1 MDSQNLAPISTLFFS
16 YIHTVHHDVIISEST
31 TKRKRCDKEGEYSG
45 ANPYVSFISE
55 SEDESHC
62 KTSKGYNNV
71 YVHQT
76 TCIII
81 LK

>member
-1 MDSQNLAPISTLFFS
+1 MSG
-16 YIHTVHHDVIISEST
+16 ST

-62 KTSKGYNNV
+62 KTSKGYNSV

-76 TCIII
+76 MI
-81 LK
+81 LSTIVFIN

>member
-1 MDSQNLAPISTLFFS
+1 MNSQNIAPISTLFFS
-16 YIHTVHHDVIISEST
+16 YIHTVHHDVVKSEST

-45 ANPYVSFISE
+45 ANPNVSFISE

-62 KTSKGYNNV
+62 KTSKGYNSF

-76 TCIII
+76 III
-81 LK
+81 FK

>member
-1 MDSQNLAPISTLFFS
+1 MYMYYVVLVHMVCFLF
-16 YIHTVHHDVIISEST
+16 IHMYTVHHGVIVSELA
-31 TKRKRCDKEGEYSG
+31 TKRKRCDEEGEYSG
-45 ANPYVSFISE
+45 ANTYVSFISE

-62 KTSKGYNNV
+62 KTSKGYDSF

-76 TCIII
+76 III